1 MEASVK
7 RILLQRLGQIL
18 PVLFGISLLVFLMLR
33 LIPGDPVK
41 IMLGER
47 ASPAEVD
54 QLRQELGLDRSLPLQ
69 YAGYAGQ
76 LIQGDL
82 GRSILRNTQV
92 SDDLGRTFPATV
104 ELACAAMAIAIVV
117 GVALGSLAALKRN
130 SWWDWVCGAL
140 SLLGVS
146 IPIFWLGLVLLLIF
160 PAGLGWFAFSGRC
173 EASFPHPTGIY
184 VLDALWSGS
193 PDYLADVLRH
203 LVLPALTLSTVPM
216 AMIARMTRSALI
228 EVLSQDYIRLAR
240 AKGLPPFRIWWRH
253 AVPNAMIPVLTVIGL
268 QFGYLLGG
276 AVLTESVFEWP
287 GLGKLVV
294 EAVRTRDYPVVQGG
308 ILLISFTFCLVNVI
322 VDLLYAWLDP
332 RVKHQ

>member
-1 MEASVK
+1 MK
-7 RILLQRLGQIL
+7 RVLLKRLTQIL

-33 LIPGDPVK
+33 LIPGDPAR

-47 ASPAEVD
+47 AAPAEVE
-54 QLRQELGLDRSLPLQ
+54 QLRQELGLDRSLPMQ
-69 YAGYAGQ
+69 YLGYAGH
-76 LIQGDL
+76 LARGDL
-82 GRSILRNTQV
+82 GRSMLRNTRV
-92 SDDLGRTFPATV
+92 SEDLARTFPATV

-117 GVALGSLAALKRN
+117 GVGLGSLAAVKRN
-130 SWWDWVCGAL
+130 SWWDSLCGAL
-140 SLLGVS
+140 SLIGVS

-160 PAGLGWFAFSGRC
+160 PAGLGWFAFSGRT
-173 EASFPHPTGIY
+173 EASFPHLTGFY
-184 VLDALWSGS
+184 VLDAFWSGS
-193 PDYLADVLRH
+193 LANLLDVFKH

-228 EVLSQDYIRLAR
+228 DVLSQDYIRLAR
-240 AKGLPPFRIWWRH
+240 AKGLPWFRIWWRH
-253 AVPNAMIPVLTVIGL
+253 AVPNAMIPVVTVIGL

-287 GLGKLVV
+287 GLGRLVV

-308 ILLISFTFCLVNVI
+308 ILLISVTFCLVNVV

-332 RVKHQ
+332 RVKKG

>member
-1 MEASVK
+1 MKQA
-7 RILLQRLGQIL
+7 LLTRLAQIV

-47 ASPAEVD
+47 AGPAEVD
-54 QLRQELGLDRSLPLQ
+54 QLRQELGLDRSLPVQ
-69 YAGYAGQ
+69 YLGYAGQ
-76 LIQGDL
+76 LVQGDL
-82 GRSILRNTQV
+82 GRSILRNTRV
-92 SDDLGRTFPATV
+92 SEDLARTFPATI
-104 ELACAAMAIAIVV
+104 ELACAAMFIAIGLGV
-117 GVALGSLAALKRN
+117 GLGSVAAVKRN
-130 SWWDWVCGAL
+130 SWWDSLCGGL

-146 IPIFWLGLVLLLIF
+146 IPIFWLGLLFLLIF
-160 PAGLGWFAFSGRC
+160 PAGLGWFAFSGRA
-173 EASFPHPTGIY
+173 ELSFPHPSGFY
-184 VLDALWSGS
+184 VLDALGSGS
-193 PDYLADVLRH
+193 WTNLMDVLKH

-228 EVLSQDYIRLAR
+228 DVLSQDYIRLAR
-240 AKGLPPFRIWWRH
+240 AKGLPWLRIWWRH
-253 AVPNAMIPVLTVIGL
+253 AVPNAMIPVITIIGL

-308 ILLISFTFCLVNVI
+308 ILLISVTFCLVNMV
-322 VDLLYAWLDP
+322 VDLLYTWLDP
-332 RVKHQ
+332 RVKQS

>member
-1 MEASVK
+1 MKKFV
-7 RILLQRLGQIL
+7 LQRLGQIL
-18 PVLFGISLLVFLMLR
+18 PVLIGISLIVFLMLR

-47 ASPAEVD
+47 ASPAEVEH
-54 QLRQELGLDRSLPLQ
+54 LRVELGLDRSLPVQ
-69 YAGYAGQ
+69 YVGYLGQ
-76 LIQGDL
+76 LVQGDL
-82 GRSILRNTQV
+82 GRSILRNNQV
-92 SDDLGRTFPATV
+92 SEDLGRTFPATL
-104 ELACAAMAIAIVV
+104 ELACAAMAIAVVV
-117 GVALGSLAALKRN
+117 GVGLGSLAAVKRN
-130 SWWDWVCGAL
+130 SWWDSLCGAL

-160 PAGLGWFAFSGRC
+160 PAGLGWFAFSGRTDL
-173 EASFPHPTGIY
+173 SFPHPTGLY
-184 VLDALWSGS
+184 VLDSLLSGS
-193 PDYLADVLRH
+193 WANFADVCKH

-228 EVLSQDYIRLAR
+228 DVLSQDYIRLAR
-240 AKGLPPFRIWWRH
+240 AKGLPWLSIWWRH
-253 AVPNAMIPVLTVIGL
+253 AVPNAMIPVVTVIGL

-287 GLGKLVV
+287 GLGRLVV

-308 ILLISFTFCLVNVI
+308 ILLISVTFCLVNVI

-332 RVKHQ
+332 RVKQS

>member
-7 RILLQRLGQIL
+7 RILLQRLGQVL

-92 SDDLGRTFPATV
+92 SEDLGRTFPATV

-228 EVLSQDYIRLAR
+228 DVLSQDYIRLAR

>member
-7 RILLQRLGQIL
+7 RLLLQRLGQIL

-47 ASPAEVD
+47 AGPAEVD
-54 QLRQELGLDRSLPLQ
+54 QLRKELGLDRSLPLQ
-69 YAGYAGQ
+69 YVGYAGQ

-92 SDDLGRTFPATV
+92 SEDLGRTFPATV
-104 ELACAAMAIAIVV
+104 ELACAAMAIAVVV

-146 IPIFWLGLVLLLIF
+146 IPVFWLGLVLLLIF

-228 EVLSQDYIRLAR
+228 DVLCQDYIRLAR

-308 ILLISFTFCLVNVI
+308 ILLISFTFCLINVM